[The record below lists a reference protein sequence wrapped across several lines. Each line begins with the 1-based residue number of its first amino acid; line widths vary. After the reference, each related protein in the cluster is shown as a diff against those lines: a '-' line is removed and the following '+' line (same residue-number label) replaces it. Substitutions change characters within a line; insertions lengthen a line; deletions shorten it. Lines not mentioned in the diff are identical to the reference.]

1 MGMTKIVQHFLLGI
15 CLPVFFISC
24 VEPFEPQIINFES
37 ALVVEATLTD
47 ENKLQEVYLSRTF
60 PLDTTGIYG
69 ENGAVVQVTDSDGG
83 MFDFT
88 HQGEGKYVS
97 NTSFAVRTGIGY
109 RLNIITSDGKE
120 YISEEEIAPDPT
132 QIDSLYAER
141 DFKDGGLEEGM
152 FIYVDTYDASGK
164 NKYYRYEYEET
175 YRIEAPLW
183 NNEEW
188 VLYDNGNLDVN
199 LWDFEIRSKRHEDRI
214 CYASDTSTTVIQ
226 VATNKLGEER
236 ISKFPVRFIDRNN
249 YIISHRYSILV
260 KQYVQSYNAYTYYQ
274 TLEKFSSTENPFSQ
288 IQTGFFGGN
297 MTSVDNDSE
306 KVLGFFGVS
315 SVAEKRIFFNYMD
328 FFAGE
333 SLPPYANRCYYIY
346 PVKKPNEAIYYN
358 LVRYFGPNSGQLD
371 VAPTGA
377 TLFVPPACGDC
388 RELGSNVKPDFWEE

>member
-1 MGMTKIVQHFLLGI
+1 MTKLVRLALTGI
-15 CLPVFFISC
+15 CLPFLFITC
-24 VEPFEPQIINFES
+24 VEPFEPEIINFES

-47 ENKLQEVYLSRTF
+47 ENKPQEVYLSRTF
-60 PLDTTGIYG
+60 PLDTTGICG
-69 ENGAVVQVTDSDGG
+69 ENGAMVQVTDSEGG

-88 HQGEGKYVS
+88 HQGVGRYVS
-97 NTSFAVRTGIGY
+97 NSSFAIRSGVGY
-109 RLNIITSDGKE
+109 KLNIVTSDGKE
-120 YISEEEIAPDPT
+120 YVSEEEIAPTTT
-132 QIDSLYAER
+132 QIDNLYAER

-152 FIYVDTYDASGK
+152 FIYVDAYDASGQ

-183 NNEEW
+183 SNEEW

-199 LWDFEIRSKRHEDRI
+199 LWGFEILAKDYEDRI
-214 CYASDTSTTVIQ
+214 CYASETSTTVIQ
-226 VATNKLGEER
+226 VATSKLGEER

-288 IQTGFFGGN
+288 IQTGFFSGN
-297 MTSVDNDSE
+297 MTAVDNPSE

-315 SVAEKRIFFNYMD
+315 SVSEKRLFFNYTD
-328 FFAGE
+328 FFSGE
-333 SLPPYANRCYYIY
+333 SVPPYAIPCYYIF
-346 PVKKPNEAIYYN
+346 PVEKPNEAIYYN
-358 LVRYFGPNSGQLD
+358 LVKYFGPNNSQLD
-371 VAPTGA
+371 LAPIGA

-388 RELGSNVKPDFWEE
+388 RELGSNMAPDFWQE